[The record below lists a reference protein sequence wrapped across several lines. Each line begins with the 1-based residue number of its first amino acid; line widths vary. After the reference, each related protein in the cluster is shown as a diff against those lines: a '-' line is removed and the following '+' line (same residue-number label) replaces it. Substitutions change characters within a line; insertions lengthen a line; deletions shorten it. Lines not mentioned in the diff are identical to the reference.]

1 MEKAAIMKI
10 GVLGTG
16 AVGVVLA
23 TKLVELGHDV
33 VMGSREASNEKATAW
48 VAKMRGKAKAG
59 TFTDAARHGDVLI
72 NATRGSGSIAA
83 LDLAGGDNLNGK
95 VLLDVANPLDFS
107 KGMPPTLTVCNTDS
121 LGEQIQRTFPQLKVV
136 KTLNTVN
143 ASVMVAPRTLGQ
155 ETSVFVAGNDNS
167 AKKTAA
173 GLLKEFGWR
182 DSEIVDAGSIQAS
195 RGLESWL
202 LLWVSLMGAFGTP
215 LFNLRLVK
223 AG

>member
-1 MEKAAIMKI
+1 MKI

-16 AVGVVLA
+16 MVGVA
-23 TKLVELGHDV
+23 IASKLVDLGHDV
-33 VMGSREASNEKATAW
+33 IMGAREATNERAAAW
-48 VAKMRGKAKAG
+48 VAKGVGKGKRKAG
-59 TFTDAARHGDVLI
+59 TFADAAKHGAILV

-83 LDLAGGDNLNGK
+83 LDLARAGNLDGK
-95 VLLDVANPLDFS
+95 VLLDVSNPLDFS
-107 KGMPPTLTVCNTDS
+107 RGMPPTLTVCNTDS

-143 ASVMVAPRTLGQ
+143 AGVMVAPRTLPQ
-155 ETSVFVAGNDNS
+155 EHTVFVAGNDNE
-167 AKKTAA
+167 AKKAA
-173 GLLKEFGWR
+173 AALLKEFGWR
-182 DSEIVDAGSIQAS
+182 DAEIVDAGPIQAS

-202 LLWVSLMGAFGTP
+202 LLWVSLMGALGTP